1 MKKKVTII
9 GSVHDVGYRPFLLGI
24 AESLEIERF
33 FADNTYIN
41 GRQAV
46 FALIDSSEEK
56 VNAFLEIVSSK
67 FPENSHVEKVESED
81 YSGNVMKTE
90 NYYRYLTAMQLS
102 KIATYG
108 GKMLEK
114 QEETIEVIK
123 SVKEDTSA
131 MLEKQGETIEAIKS
145 VKEDTS
151 AMLEKQGETIKAI
164 KSVKEDT
171 TTMLEKQDETIKAI
185 KSVKE
190 DTTTMLEKQ
199 DETIKAIKSVKEDT
213 SAMLQKQD
221 ETIQTIKSVKED
233 TSAMLKKQEETIEA
247 IKSVKE
253 DTSAMLE
260 KQDET
265 IRVIKDEGEKNR
277 EAFKDHIANDIAR
290 IYEEIDEIKA
300 TLARVLEKVGA

>member
-1 MKKKVTII
+1 MLLKNVLIDKRLRLCKNLPTGKLYIRRLWNPFIMKKKITII

-46 FALIDSSEEK
+46 FTLIDSSEEK

-67 FPENSHVEKVESED
+67 FPENSQVEKVESED

-108 GKMLEK
+108 GKMLKK
-114 QEETIEVIK
+114 QDETTEAIK
-123 SVKEDTSA
+123 SVKEDTTA
-131 MLEKQGETIEAIKS
+131 MLTKQDETIEAIKS
-145 VKEDTS
+145 VKEDT
-151 AMLEKQGETIKAI
+151 
-164 KSVKEDT
+164 
-171 TTMLEKQDETIKAI
+171 TM
-185 KSVKE
+185 
-190 DTTTMLEKQ
+190 MLEKQ

-233 TSAMLKKQEETIEA
+233 TSAMLN
-247 IKSVKE
+247 
-253 DTSAMLE
+253 

-265 IRVIKDEGEKNR
+265 IRAIKEEGEKNR
-277 EAFKDHIANDIAR
+277 EAFKDHLASDIAR